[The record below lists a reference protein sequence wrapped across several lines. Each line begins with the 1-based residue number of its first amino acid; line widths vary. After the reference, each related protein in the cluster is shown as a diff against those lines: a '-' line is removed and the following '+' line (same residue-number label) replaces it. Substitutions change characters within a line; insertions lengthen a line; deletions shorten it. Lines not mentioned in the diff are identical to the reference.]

1 MLAGTEV
8 VSLVRARNGADFESL
23 LVIANYK
30 VNTILCIEQVYTSVC
45 FDTFCI
51 MTLVLSL

>member
-1 MLAGTEV
+1 MLEGTEA